1 MSQNIPPGSSECSY
15 AKVFSKQCPQA
26 YSWQFND
33 QESTFQCINPDYKIT
48 FCPGTSLTDH
58 DEDELTSNRDIDSDN
73 DGVTDEFEASHNN
86 DGLTGSFTSRNLVD
100 PNLYEGDGDGIQHQ
114 YDLDSDG
121 DGIPDHDECGGEND
135 SDRDGMSDNYV
146 DSDGDGLHDEHDED
160 NVGNVLE
167 CPDTDGDG
175 VPDFLDTDSDNDGV
189 TDANETIGGMDQD
202 GDGVHDESEDLNED
216 GLADSVHP
224 DTGIPLILI
233 DTDGDGIPNHL
244 DANDNTGGGGCSV
257 VAAGVNKSMPLYLLI
272 TLFIVIRRAWR
283 KV

>member
-1 MSQNIPPGSSECSY
+1 
-15 AKVFSKQCPQA
+15 
-26 YSWQFND
+26 
-33 QESTFQCINPDYKIT
+33 
-48 FCPGTSLTDH
+48 
-58 DEDELTSNRDIDSDN
+58 
-73 DGVTDEFEASHNN
+73 
-86 DGLTGSFTSRNLVD
+86 
-100 PNLYEGDGDGIQHQ
+100 
-114 YDLDSDG
+114 
-121 DGIPDHDECGGEND
+121 
-135 SDRDGMSDNYV
+135 MSDNYV

-189 TDANETIGGMDQD
+189 ADANETIGGMDVD
-202 GDGVHDESEDLNED
+202 GDGIHDDSEDLNGD

-224 DTGIPLILI
+224 DTGIPLIII

-257 VAAGVNKSMPLYLLI
+257 VAAGGVKKSMPLYLLI